1 MTVIIGILIALVIFS
16 GLYIFSTFKYEIFG
30 NDLIIKWR
38 LLKYIPFNSRKIDN
52 DNIQAIKKFIFKKD
66 MLHPTDIWGNLF
78 IKKGF
83 IVILKKG
90 FIKRVYITPDN
101 PDLFIGKIK
110 RIGDNP

>member
-1 MTVIIGILIALVIFS
+1 MTIFIGILIVLIIFS
-16 GLYIFSTFKYEIFG
+16 GLYVFSTFKYETSG
-30 NDLIIKWR
+30 KDLIVKWR
-38 LLKYIPFNSRKIDN
+38 LLKNIPFNSRKIDI
-52 DNIQAIKKFIFKKD
+52 DNIQTIKKFTFKKD

-90 FIKRVYITPDN
+90 FMKRVYITPDN
-101 PDLFIGKIK
+101 TDLFVEKIK